1 MEYRRANIDDVA
13 LFVENRMEFIETMVD
28 MDHMSDFKDRT
39 QAYIRTHID
48 KDDLLIYIAVENN
61 KIIASCM
68 ACIFDTIPVPSCI
81 SGKRAE
87 LLNVFTHKEYRRCG
101 HAAKLIGMLMQE
113 AKIHGVE
120 KITLCYTQDG
130 FPLYQKLGFTYAKN
144 QMEIKV

>member
-1 MEYRRANIDDVA
+1 MEYRRANSDDVA
-13 LFVENRMEFIETMVD
+13 LFLENRMEFVGTMVSID
-28 MDHMSDFKDRT
+28 NMSDFMDRT
-39 QAYIRTHID
+39 QAYIRTHIN
-48 KDDLLIYIAVENN
+48 KDDLLIFIAVENN

-87 LLNVFTHKEYRRCG
+87 LLNVFTHKEYRRRG
-101 HAAKLIGMLMQE
+101 HAKKLIGMLMRE
-113 AKIHGVE
+113 VKSYGVE

-130 FPLYQKLGFTYAKN
+130 LPLYQQLGFTYAKN